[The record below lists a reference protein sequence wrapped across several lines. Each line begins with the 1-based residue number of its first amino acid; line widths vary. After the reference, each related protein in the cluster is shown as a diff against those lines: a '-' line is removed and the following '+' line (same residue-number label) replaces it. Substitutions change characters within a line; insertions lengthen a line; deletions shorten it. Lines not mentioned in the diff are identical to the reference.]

1 MRKGRAGAMGK
12 DYSRTGKASQV
23 SSFAWMVIG
32 LIAKWKLWSD
42 DGGGAQRGA
51 RSLASEM
58 HSSASLAACTPR
70 KCIANQKSGQA
81 DYRVETYTI
90 VIRPNLRSDISF
102 RFFHSCNR
110 KCPLFGCSS
119 CAARPICMLRPM
131 HGHALAAR
139 RLSVSRNLR
148 GTGRAG
154 RISLHTHT
162 GVSRGRSGVQEVLR
176 GPCRVI
182 GRISQP
188 VWCCGGEVIPA
199 IEIFATICVSARLGR
214 GMWVCALL
222 GTAESCQIDQ
232 SLFMLIHQK

>member
-119 CAARPICMLRPM
+119 CAARPISSAITQACARLHAASHAWPCPGGATAQREQKSAGDRP
-131 HGHALAAR
+131 
-139 RLSVSRNLR
+139 
-148 GTGRAG
+148 GRTDIPA
-154 RISLHTHT
+154 HTHRRFKGSIRSSGGFEGSMPGYRKNKSAGLVLWRRGDPSYRDLCDDLRICTT
-162 GVSRGRSGVQEVLR
+162 GAWDVGMCTVGHSRVVS
-176 GPCRVI
+176 
-182 GRISQP
+182 
-188 VWCCGGEVIPA
+188 
-199 IEIFATICVSARLGR
+199 
-214 GMWVCALL
+214 
-222 GTAESCQIDQ
+222 D
-232 SLFMLIHQK
+232 